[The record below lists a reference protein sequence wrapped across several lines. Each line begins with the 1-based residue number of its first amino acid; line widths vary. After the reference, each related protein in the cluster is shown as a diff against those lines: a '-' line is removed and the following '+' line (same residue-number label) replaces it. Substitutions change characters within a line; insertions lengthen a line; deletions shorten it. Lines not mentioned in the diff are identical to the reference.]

1 MLTLRFSLSFSLFLR
16 VSVHVFS
23 VSLYNS
29 GHKWGSVSA
38 VMHANRY
45 VLAWRP
51 EAEQTLQKGN
61 VWGGIFPL
69 YLFHF
74 FFFWLGGGIV
84 HCVFQAWFSHSASF
98 KCVRQPTVCPYHL
111 KAFPPAFPMYPSF
124 FFFLPE
130 ALSTLG
136 AFSAT
141 QYSIE
146 IVAVLHWPAKAKICC
161 FVCLF
166 VCLIVHPLHWVLD
179 KGHNLRL
186 EPCVWKRE
194 RKRD

>member
-61 VWGGIFPL
+61 AWGGWGGDFSPL
-69 YLFHF
+69 FISLFF
-74 FFFWLGGGIV
+74 LLLFWLGGGIV

-98 KCVRQPTVCPYHL
+98 ICVRQPTVCPYHL

-146 IVAVLHWPAKAKICC
+146 IVAALHWPAKAKICC

-166 VCLIVHPLHWVLD
+166 AWLFVPYT
-179 KGHNLRL
+179 
-186 EPCVWKRE
+186 EF
-194 RKRD
+194 